1 MALAYRRR
9 PRNASSLISLMLPFI
24 TLEATVQVVMTAYRP
39 FWRLAPSAEERF
51 AIICSQYG
59 FFSQRYEPLAKLSAR
74 TREFP
79 SETTTLDSDLVISS
93 DSHRI
98 WRRARSFRSF
108 QASRWRP
115 RPPAYGQGG
124 GAACV
129 MPLRNET
136 YQLQDREAQN
146 SEH

>member
-1 MALAYRRR
+1 
-9 PRNASSLISLMLPFI
+9 
-24 TLEATVQVVMTAYRP
+24 MTASPMPDSRRDRIHLWHLRKRAQP
-39 FWRLAPSAEERF
+39 SSAAPASDPIGGGVYQPGHWKE
-51 AIICSQYG
+51 C
-59 FFSQRYEPLAKLSAR
+59 EPLAKLSAR

-136 YQLQDREAQN
+136 YQLQD
-146 SEH
+146 